1 MFSDGFDFEGQT
13 KAMKELLDECWE
25 KCRAEKASGKK
36 AEPAPVPKPVRKP
49 EPAVHAGADD
59 VPATPPQKSKLY
71 PRLQEFVFKH
81 FISAAEAR
89 RISEYAYRAK
99 RDFKEARDGFCA
111 SYALK
116 HAAPRATIA
125 RAALAE
131 NPFLLDE
138 CDDATKQF
146 VGRLA
151 FMIRAGKTKGGAK

>member
-25 KCRAEKASGKK
+25 ECRAEKGSGKK
-36 AEPAPVPKPVRKP
+36 PAPAPKPVRKP

-71 PRLQEFVFKH
+71 PRLQDFVFKH

-99 RDFKEARDGFCA
+99 RDFKEAHDGFCA
-111 SYALK
+111 SYTLK
-116 HAAPRATIA
+116 YAACRATIA

-138 CDDATKQF
+138 CDDATKAF

-151 FMIRAGKTKGGAK
+151 LMARAGKSKGISK